1 MKEKL
6 NCKTR
11 FKQIIILLSFLI
23 MSCGGPSIR
32 VGSSIKEVPLQ
43 YLTKQVLLDGENYCL
58 VKLLI
63 DEAPDKIVLVR
74 KKDGIILHTWKTYEL
89 EKAIVIW
96 NIVEKNKTLNNIK
109 N

>member
-1 MKEKL
+1 MKERL

-43 YLTKQVLLDGENYCL
+43 YLAKQVLLDGENYCL